1 MEILNEIT
9 LATKYKEQLDD
20 IVNKYMEELSYEY
33 DFLYFDY
40 DKKEESYYFD
50 LYLDGERTRE
60 YLSKDDAKGMESKNG
75 TLWRIQDED
84 SIFESEDLKDNIK
97 INVECEIDMLD
108 WKSKNGKQV
117 NMEENY
123 KNKVSELVEKGAKNI
138 KEKSIPLNNGKPIF
152 EKSDFN
158 LVEGEPIY
166 FELDEL
172 GRSNGAI
179 AILSKYTIPLVIK
192 RI

>member
-1 MEILNEIT
+1 MIDLGIDNEINQNNETKNEIGEFIKELQNSLTKEEFTTTLNMEILNEIT
-9 LATKYKEQLDD
+9 LATKFKEQLDD

-75 TLWRIQDED
+75 TLWRIWDED

-108 WKSKNGKQV
+108 WKSKNGK
-117 NMEENY
+117 
-123 KNKVSELVEKGAKNI
+123 
-138 KEKSIPLNNGKPIF
+138 
-152 EKSDFN
+152 
-158 LVEGEPIY
+158 
-166 FELDEL
+166 
-172 GRSNGAI
+172 
-179 AILSKYTIPLVIK
+179 
-192 RI
+192 

>member
-1 MEILNEIT
+1 MIDLGIDNKINQNNETKDEIGELVKELQNSLTKEEFTTTLNMEILNEIT

-20 IVNKYMEELSYEY
+20 IINKYMEELSYEY

-75 TLWRIQDED
+75 TLWRIWDED

-97 INVECEIDMLD
+97 INIECEIDMLD
-108 WKSKNGKQV
+108 WKSKNGK
-117 NMEENY
+117 
-123 KNKVSELVEKGAKNI
+123 
-138 KEKSIPLNNGKPIF
+138 
-152 EKSDFN
+152 
-158 LVEGEPIY
+158 
-166 FELDEL
+166 
-172 GRSNGAI
+172 
-179 AILSKYTIPLVIK
+179 
-192 RI
+192 

>member
-1 MEILNEIT
+1 MIDLGIDNEINQNNETKDEIGELVKELQNSLTKEEFTTTLNMEILNEIT

-75 TLWRIQDED
+75 TLWRIWDED

-108 WKSKNGKQV
+108 WKSKNGK
-117 NMEENY
+117 
-123 KNKVSELVEKGAKNI
+123 
-138 KEKSIPLNNGKPIF
+138 
-152 EKSDFN
+152 
-158 LVEGEPIY
+158 
-166 FELDEL
+166 
-172 GRSNGAI
+172 
-179 AILSKYTIPLVIK
+179 
-192 RI
+192 

>member
-60 YLSKDDAKGMESKNG
+60 YLSKDDAKGMEYKNG
-75 TLWRIQDED
+75 TLWHIWDED

-108 WKSKNGKQV
+108 WKSKNVKQV
-117 NMEENY
+117 NMEEEENY
-123 KNKVSELVEKGAKNI
+123 KNKVSELVEKSAKNI
-138 KEKSIPLNNGKPIF
+138 KEK
-152 EKSDFN
+152 
-158 LVEGEPIY
+158 
-166 FELDEL
+166 
-172 GRSNGAI
+172 
-179 AILSKYTIPLVIK
+179 

>member
-1 MEILNEIT
+1 MIDLGIDNEINQNNETKDEIGEFIKELQNSLTKEEFTTTLNMEILNEIT

-75 TLWRIQDED
+75 TLWRIWDED

-108 WKSKNGKQV
+108 WKSKNRK
-117 NMEENY
+117 
-123 KNKVSELVEKGAKNI
+123 
-138 KEKSIPLNNGKPIF
+138 
-152 EKSDFN
+152 
-158 LVEGEPIY
+158 
-166 FELDEL
+166 
-172 GRSNGAI
+172 
-179 AILSKYTIPLVIK
+179 
-192 RI
+192 

>member
-1 MEILNEIT
+1 MIDLGIDNEINQNNETKDEIGEFIKELQNSLTKEEFTTTLNMGILNEIT

-75 TLWRIQDED
+75 TLWRIWDED

-108 WKSKNGKQV
+108 WKSKNGK
-117 NMEENY
+117 
-123 KNKVSELVEKGAKNI
+123 
-138 KEKSIPLNNGKPIF
+138 
-152 EKSDFN
+152 
-158 LVEGEPIY
+158 
-166 FELDEL
+166 
-172 GRSNGAI
+172 
-179 AILSKYTIPLVIK
+179 
-192 RI
+192 

>member
-1 MEILNEIT
+1 MIDLGIDNEINQNNETKDEIGAFIKELQNSLTKEEFTTTLNMEILNEIT

-75 TLWRIQDED
+75 TLWRIWDED

-108 WKSKNGKQV
+108 WKSKNGK
-117 NMEENY
+117 
-123 KNKVSELVEKGAKNI
+123 
-138 KEKSIPLNNGKPIF
+138 
-152 EKSDFN
+152 
-158 LVEGEPIY
+158 
-166 FELDEL
+166 
-172 GRSNGAI
+172 
-179 AILSKYTIPLVIK
+179 
-192 RI
+192 

>member
-1 MEILNEIT
+1 MIDLGIDNEINQNNETKDEIGEFVKELQNSLTKEEFTTTLNMEILNEIT

-50 LYLDGERTRE
+50 LYLDGKRTRE

-75 TLWRIQDED
+75 TLWHIWDED

-108 WKSKNGKQV
+108 WKSKNVK
-117 NMEENY
+117 
-123 KNKVSELVEKGAKNI
+123 
-138 KEKSIPLNNGKPIF
+138 
-152 EKSDFN
+152 
-158 LVEGEPIY
+158 
-166 FELDEL
+166 
-172 GRSNGAI
+172 
-179 AILSKYTIPLVIK
+179 
-192 RI
+192 

>member
-1 MEILNEIT
+1 MIDLGIDNEINQNTETKDEIGEFVKELQNSLTKEEFTTTLNMEILNEIT

-75 TLWRIQDED
+75 TLWRIWDED

-108 WKSKNGKQV
+108 WKSKNGK
-117 NMEENY
+117 
-123 KNKVSELVEKGAKNI
+123 
-138 KEKSIPLNNGKPIF
+138 
-152 EKSDFN
+152 
-158 LVEGEPIY
+158 
-166 FELDEL
+166 
-172 GRSNGAI
+172 
-179 AILSKYTIPLVIK
+179 
-192 RI
+192 

>member
-20 IVNKYMEELSYEY
+20 IFNNYIEELSYEY

-60 YLSKDDAKGMESKNG
+60 YLSKDDAKGMKSKNG
-75 TLWRIQDED
+75 TLWRIWDED

-108 WKSKNGKQV
+108 WKSKNRK
-117 NMEENY
+117 
-123 KNKVSELVEKGAKNI
+123 
-138 KEKSIPLNNGKPIF
+138 
-152 EKSDFN
+152 
-158 LVEGEPIY
+158 
-166 FELDEL
+166 
-172 GRSNGAI
+172 
-179 AILSKYTIPLVIK
+179 
-192 RI
+192 

>member
-1 MEILNEIT
+1 MIDLGIDNEINQNNETKDEIGEFIKELQNSLTKEKFTTTLNMEILNEST

-50 LYLDGERTRE
+50 LYLDGERTRK

-75 TLWRIQDED
+75 TLWRIWDED

-108 WKSKNGKQV
+108 WKSKNGK
-117 NMEENY
+117 
-123 KNKVSELVEKGAKNI
+123 
-138 KEKSIPLNNGKPIF
+138 
-152 EKSDFN
+152 
-158 LVEGEPIY
+158 
-166 FELDEL
+166 
-172 GRSNGAI
+172 
-179 AILSKYTIPLVIK
+179 
-192 RI
+192 

>member
-1 MEILNEIT
+1 MIDLGIDNEINQNNETKDEIGEFVKELQNSLTKEEFTTTLNMEILNEIT

-75 TLWRIQDED
+75 TLWRIWDED
-84 SIFESEDLKDNIK
+84 SIFESDDLKDNIK

-108 WKSKNGKQV
+108 WKSKNGK
-117 NMEENY
+117 
-123 KNKVSELVEKGAKNI
+123 
-138 KEKSIPLNNGKPIF
+138 
-152 EKSDFN
+152 
-158 LVEGEPIY
+158 
-166 FELDEL
+166 
-172 GRSNGAI
+172 
-179 AILSKYTIPLVIK
+179 
-192 RI
+192 

>member
-1 MEILNEIT
+1 MIDLGIDNEINQNNETKDEIGEFVKELQNSLTKEEFTTTLNMEILNEIT

-33 DFLYFDY
+33 DFIYFDY

-75 TLWRIQDED
+75 TLWHIWDED

-108 WKSKNGKQV
+108 WKSKNGK
-117 NMEENY
+117 
-123 KNKVSELVEKGAKNI
+123 
-138 KEKSIPLNNGKPIF
+138 
-152 EKSDFN
+152 
-158 LVEGEPIY
+158 
-166 FELDEL
+166 
-172 GRSNGAI
+172 
-179 AILSKYTIPLVIK
+179 
-192 RI
+192 

>member
-1 MEILNEIT
+1 MIDLGIDNEINQNNETKDEIEEFIKELQNSLTKEEFTTTLNMEILNEIT

-75 TLWRIQDED
+75 TLWRIWDED

-108 WKSKNGKQV
+108 WKSKNGK
-117 NMEENY
+117 
-123 KNKVSELVEKGAKNI
+123 
-138 KEKSIPLNNGKPIF
+138 
-152 EKSDFN
+152 
-158 LVEGEPIY
+158 
-166 FELDEL
+166 
-172 GRSNGAI
+172 
-179 AILSKYTIPLVIK
+179 
-192 RI
+192 

>member
-1 MEILNEIT
+1 MIDLGIDNEINQNNETKDEIGELVKELQNSLTKEEFTTTLNMEILNEIT

-50 LYLDGERTRE
+50 LYLDGEKTRE

-75 TLWRIQDED
+75 TLWRIWDED

-108 WKSKNGKQV
+108 WKSKNGK
-117 NMEENY
+117 
-123 KNKVSELVEKGAKNI
+123 
-138 KEKSIPLNNGKPIF
+138 
-152 EKSDFN
+152 
-158 LVEGEPIY
+158 
-166 FELDEL
+166 
-172 GRSNGAI
+172 
-179 AILSKYTIPLVIK
+179 
-192 RI
+192 

>member
-1 MEILNEIT
+1 MIDLGIDNEINQNNETKNEIGEFVKELQNSLTKEEFTTTLNMEILNEIT

-75 TLWRIQDED
+75 TLWRIWDED

-108 WKSKNGKQV
+108 WKSKNGK
-117 NMEENY
+117 
-123 KNKVSELVEKGAKNI
+123 
-138 KEKSIPLNNGKPIF
+138 
-152 EKSDFN
+152 
-158 LVEGEPIY
+158 
-166 FELDEL
+166 
-172 GRSNGAI
+172 
-179 AILSKYTIPLVIK
+179 
-192 RI
+192 

>member
-1 MEILNEIT
+1 MTKEEFTTTLNMEILNEIT

-75 TLWRIQDED
+75 TLWRIWDED

-108 WKSKNGKQV
+108 WKSKNGK
-117 NMEENY
+117 
-123 KNKVSELVEKGAKNI
+123 
-138 KEKSIPLNNGKPIF
+138 
-152 EKSDFN
+152 
-158 LVEGEPIY
+158 
-166 FELDEL
+166 
-172 GRSNGAI
+172 
-179 AILSKYTIPLVIK
+179 
-192 RI
+192 

>member
-1 MEILNEIT
+1 MIDLGIDNEINQNNETKDEIGEFVKELQNSLTKEEFTTTLNMEILNEIT

-40 DKKEESYYFD
+40 DKKEENYYFD

-75 TLWRIQDED
+75 TLWRIWDED

-108 WKSKNGKQV
+108 WKSKNGK
-117 NMEENY
+117 
-123 KNKVSELVEKGAKNI
+123 
-138 KEKSIPLNNGKPIF
+138 
-152 EKSDFN
+152 
-158 LVEGEPIY
+158 
-166 FELDEL
+166 
-172 GRSNGAI
+172 
-179 AILSKYTIPLVIK
+179 
-192 RI
+192 

>member
-1 MEILNEIT
+1 MIDLGIDNEINQNNETKDEIGEFIKELQNSLTKEKFTTTLNMEILNEIT
-9 LATKYKEQLDD
+9 LATKCKEQLDD

-75 TLWRIQDED
+75 TLWRIWDED

-108 WKSKNGKQV
+108 WKSKNGK
-117 NMEENY
+117 
-123 KNKVSELVEKGAKNI
+123 
-138 KEKSIPLNNGKPIF
+138 
-152 EKSDFN
+152 
-158 LVEGEPIY
+158 
-166 FELDEL
+166 
-172 GRSNGAI
+172 
-179 AILSKYTIPLVIK
+179 
-192 RI
+192 

>member
-1 MEILNEIT
+1 MIDLGIDNEINQNNETKDEIGEFVKELQNSLTKEEFTTTLNMEILNEIT

-75 TLWRIQDED
+75 TLWRIWDED

-97 INVECEIDMLD
+97 INVEYEIDMLD
-108 WKSKNGKQV
+108 WKSKNGK
-117 NMEENY
+117 
-123 KNKVSELVEKGAKNI
+123 
-138 KEKSIPLNNGKPIF
+138 
-152 EKSDFN
+152 
-158 LVEGEPIY
+158 
-166 FELDEL
+166 
-172 GRSNGAI
+172 
-179 AILSKYTIPLVIK
+179 
-192 RI
+192 

>member
-1 MEILNEIT
+1 MIDLGIDNEINQNNETKDEIGEFIKELQNSLTKEEFTTTLNMEILNEST

-50 LYLDGERTRE
+50 LYLDGERTRK

-75 TLWRIQDED
+75 TLWRIWDED

-108 WKSKNGKQV
+108 WKSKNGK
-117 NMEENY
+117 
-123 KNKVSELVEKGAKNI
+123 
-138 KEKSIPLNNGKPIF
+138 
-152 EKSDFN
+152 
-158 LVEGEPIY
+158 
-166 FELDEL
+166 
-172 GRSNGAI
+172 
-179 AILSKYTIPLVIK
+179 
-192 RI
+192 

>member
-1 MEILNEIT
+1 MIDLGIDNEINQNNETKDEIGEFVKELQNSLTKEEFTTTLNMEILNEIT

-75 TLWRIQDED
+75 TLWCIWDED

-108 WKSKNGKQV
+108 WKSKNGK
-117 NMEENY
+117 
-123 KNKVSELVEKGAKNI
+123 
-138 KEKSIPLNNGKPIF
+138 
-152 EKSDFN
+152 
-158 LVEGEPIY
+158 
-166 FELDEL
+166 
-172 GRSNGAI
+172 
-179 AILSKYTIPLVIK
+179 
-192 RI
+192 

>member
-1 MEILNEIT
+1 MIDLGIDNEINQNNETKDEIGEFIKELQNSLTKEEFTTTLNMEILNEIT

-75 TLWRIQDED
+75 TLWRIWDED

-108 WKSKNGKQV
+108 WKSKNGK
-117 NMEENY
+117 
-123 KNKVSELVEKGAKNI
+123 
-138 KEKSIPLNNGKPIF
+138 
-152 EKSDFN
+152 
-158 LVEGEPIY
+158 
-166 FELDEL
+166 
-172 GRSNGAI
+172 
-179 AILSKYTIPLVIK
+179 
-192 RI
+192 

>member
-1 MEILNEIT
+1 MIDLGIDNEINQNNETKDEIGEFVKELQNSLTKEEFTTTLNMEILNEIT

-75 TLWRIQDED
+75 TLWRIWDED
-84 SIFESEDLKDNIK
+84 SIFESDDLKDNIK
-97 INVECEIDMLD
+97 INVEYEIDMLD
-108 WKSKNGKQV
+108 WKSKNGK
-117 NMEENY
+117 
-123 KNKVSELVEKGAKNI
+123 
-138 KEKSIPLNNGKPIF
+138 
-152 EKSDFN
+152 
-158 LVEGEPIY
+158 
-166 FELDEL
+166 
-172 GRSNGAI
+172 
-179 AILSKYTIPLVIK
+179 
-192 RI
+192 

>member
-1 MEILNEIT
+1 MIDLGIDNEINQNNETKDEIGEFVKELQNSLTKEESTTTLNMEILNEIT

-60 YLSKDDAKGMESKNG
+60 YLSKDDAKGMESKKG
-75 TLWRIQDED
+75 TLWRIWDED

-108 WKSKNGKQV
+108 WKSKNGK
-117 NMEENY
+117 
-123 KNKVSELVEKGAKNI
+123 
-138 KEKSIPLNNGKPIF
+138 
-152 EKSDFN
+152 
-158 LVEGEPIY
+158 
-166 FELDEL
+166 
-172 GRSNGAI
+172 
-179 AILSKYTIPLVIK
+179 
-192 RI
+192 